1 MRRATKKTETS
12 YGLERRAMTV
22 LLQAEAVDECEI
34 HEGTFT
40 DNGDPLALEKARA
53 LGAKMVKYGEVN
65 ATLAAFMT
73 AIDRAL
79 ATAEEACPIC
89 ASHADE

>member
-40 DNGDPLALEKARA
+40 DNGDPL
-53 LGAKMVKYGEVN
+53 GA
-65 ATLAAFMT
+65 
-73 AIDRAL
+73 
-79 ATAEEACPIC
+79 
-89 ASHADE
+89 